1 MQKTTKRKEK
11 TKGKKKE
18 KTSLIKRIWKY
29 TYRTI
34 LALWFLSIASVVL
47 LKYVPVYFT
56 PLMIRRSCQ
65 SILDGKAPRNDKKWV
80 PLNQIS
86 PNLTI
91 ACVAS
96 EDNLFMQHNGFS
108 ERAIKQALIER
119 LEGKRIRGG
128 STISQQTAKNV
139 FTFCSRTWFR
149 KGIETYYTILIELIW
164 GKERIME
171 VYLNIVELGDGIY
184 GAEAASR
191 HYWGISANKLSK
203 EQSAL
208 MAAALP
214 NPLHYSITRPGPYM
228 QKRQKQILNLM
239 PQMGKIDFLYK
250 NLKSQKNEKSRENKK
265 ISK

>member
-1 MQKTTKRKEK
+1 MQKRT
-11 TKGKKKE
+11 KKKNN
-18 KTSLIKRIWKY
+18 KTSLGKRIWQY

-34 LALWFLSIASVVL
+34 LTLWFLSIASVVL

-56 PLMIRRSCQ
+56 PLMILRSCQ
-65 SILDGKAPRNDKKWV
+65 SILDGKTPRNDKKWV
-80 PLNQIS
+80 SLDEIS
-86 PNLTI
+86 KNLTI
-91 ACVAS
+91 ACIAS

-108 ERAIKQALIER
+108 ERAIKQAIAER

-139 FTFCSRTWFR
+139 FTFCTRTWFR

-171 VYLNIVELGDGIY
+171 VYLNIVELGNGIY
-184 GAEAASR
+184 GAEAASQ
-191 HYWGISANKLSK
+191 HYWGIPANKLSK
-203 EQSAL
+203 AQSAL

-214 NPLHYSITRPGPYM
+214 NPRHYSISHPGPYM

-239 PQMGKIDFLYK
+239 PKMGKIDL
-250 NLKSQKNEKSRENKK
+250 
-265 ISK
+265 

>member
-1 MQKTTKRKEK
+1 MQKRKK
-11 TKGKKKE
+11 QKNN
-18 KTSLIKRIWKY
+18 KTSFGKRIWQY
-29 TYRTI
+29 TYRTL
-34 LALWFLSIASVVL
+34 LALWFLSIASVVF

-56 PLMIRRSCQ
+56 PLMILRSCQ

-80 PLNQIS
+80 SLNEIS
-86 PNLTI
+86 QNLTI
-91 ACVAS
+91 ACIAS

-171 VYLNIVELGDGIY
+171 VYLNIVELGNGIY
-184 GAEAASR
+184 GAEAASQY
-191 HYWGISANKLSK
+191 YWKIPASKLSK
-203 EQSAL
+203 GQSAL

-214 NPLHYSITRPGPYM
+214 NPRHYSISHPGPYM
-228 QKRQKQILNLM
+228 QKRQKQIINLM
-239 PQMGKIDFLYK
+239 PKMGKIDF
-250 NLKSQKNEKSRENKK
+250 Q
-265 ISK
+265 

>member
-1 MQKTTKRKEK
+1 MQKRT
-11 TKGKKKE
+11 KKKNN
-18 KTSLIKRIWKY
+18 KTSFGKRIWQY

-34 LALWFLSIASVVL
+34 LTLWFLSIASVVL

-56 PLMIRRSCQ
+56 PLMILRSCQ
-65 SILDGKAPRNDKKWV
+65 SILDGKTPRNDKKWV
-80 PLNQIS
+80 SLNEIS
-86 PNLTI
+86 QNLTI
-91 ACVAS
+91 ACIAS

-108 ERAIKQALIER
+108 ERAIKQAIIER

-139 FTFCSRTWFR
+139 FTFCTRTWFR

-171 VYLNIVELGDGIY
+171 VYLNIVELGNGIY
-184 GAEAASR
+184 GAEAASQ
-191 HYWGISANKLSK
+191 HYWGIPASKLSK
-203 EQSAL
+203 AQSAL

-214 NPLHYSITRPGPYM
+214 NPRHYSISHPGPYM

-239 PQMGKIDFLYK
+239 PKMGKIDL
-250 NLKSQKNEKSRENKK
+250 
-265 ISK
+265 

>member
-1 MQKTTKRKEK
+1 MQKRRKRKNK
-11 TKGKKKE
+11 NDKVSFG
-18 KTSLIKRIWKY
+18 KRIWRY
-29 TYRTI
+29 TYLTI
-34 LALWFLSIASVVL
+34 LALWFLSFASVLL

-56 PLMIRRSCQ
+56 PLMILRSCQ
-65 SILDGKAPRNDKKWV
+65 SIFDVKAPRNDKKWIS
-80 PLNQIS
+80 LNEIS

-91 ACVAS
+91 ACIAS

-139 FTFCSRTWFR
+139 FTFGSRTWFR
-149 KGIETYYTILIELIW
+149 KGVETYYTILIELIW

-184 GAEAASR
+184 GAEAASQ
-191 HYWGISANKLSK
+191 HYWGLSAHKLTK
-203 EQSAL
+203 AQSAL

-214 NPLHYSITRPGPYM
+214 DPLHYSISNPGPYM

-239 PQMGKIDFLYK
+239 PKMGKIDFLYK
-250 NLKSQKNEKSRENKK
+250 TNKTKKQKK
-265 ISK
+265 

>member
-1 MQKTTKRKEK
+1 MAKKKKKTINKEEK
-11 TKGKKKE
+11 TP
-18 KTSLIKRIWKY
+18 LLKRIWQY

-34 LALWFLSIASVVL
+34 LVLWILSIVSVVA
-47 LKYVPVYFT
+47 LKYTPIYVT
-56 PLMIRRSCQ
+56 PLMILRSCQ
-65 SILDGKAPRNDKKWV
+65 SIFDGKTPRNEKKWV
-80 PLNQIS
+80 PLNEIS

-96 EDNLFMQHNGFS
+96 EDNLFMSHNGFS
-108 ERAIKQALIER
+108 KRAIRQALIER

-139 FTFCSRTWFR
+139 FTFGSRTWFR

-184 GAEAASR
+184 GAEAASK
-191 HYWGISANKLSK
+191 HYWGISAKELSK
-203 EQSAL
+203 GQSAL

-214 NPLHYSITRPGPYM
+214 NPRNYSTT
-228 QKRQKQILNLM
+228 L
-239 PQMGKIDFLYK
+239 DHTCK
-250 NLKSQKNEKSRENKK
+250 NAKNKY
-265 ISK
+265 

>member
-1 MQKTTKRKEK
+1 MQKRTKRPTNKISF
-11 TKGKKKE
+11 GRR
-18 KTSLIKRIWKY
+18 LWRY

-34 LALWFLSIASVVL
+34 LVLWLLSIASVVL

-56 PLMIRRSCQ
+56 PLMLRRSYQ
-65 SILDGKAPRNDKKWV
+65 AIIDGKTPRNDKQWV
-80 PLNQIS
+80 SLDNIS
-86 PNLTI
+86 PNLAI

-96 EDNLFMQHNGFS
+96 EDNLFMKHNGFS
-108 ERAIKQALIER
+108 ERAIKQAIAER

-171 VYLNIVELGDGIY
+171 VYLNVVELGDGIY
-184 GAEAASR
+184 GAEAASQ
-191 HYWGISANKLSK
+191 HYWGIPASKLSK
-203 EQSAL
+203 SQSAL

-214 NPLHYSITRPGPYM
+214 NPRHYSISQPGPYM
-228 QKRQKQILNLM
+228 QKRKKQILNLM
-239 PQMGKIDFLYK
+239 PKMGKIPFLH
-250 NLKSQKNEKSRENKK
+250 NKK
-265 ISK
+265 KENISK

>member
-1 MQKTTKRKEK
+1 MQKRKNSKEK
-11 TKGKKKE
+11 KKNNKVPI
-18 KTSLIKRIWKY
+18 LKRIWQY

-34 LALWFLSIASVVL
+34 LVLWFLSIASVFL
-47 LKYVPVYFT
+47 LKYVPIYFT
-56 PLMIRRSCQ
+56 PLMILRSCQ
-65 SILDGKAPRNDKKWV
+65 SILDDKTPRNDKKWV
-80 PLNQIS
+80 SLNEIS

-91 ACVAS
+91 ACIAS
-96 EDNLFMQHNGFS
+96 EDNLFIQHSGFS
-108 ERAIKQALIER
+108 ERAIKQAIIER

-149 KGIETYYTILIELIW
+149 KGVETYYTLLIELIW

-184 GAEAASR
+184 GAEAASQ
-191 HYWGISANKLSK
+191 HYWGIPANKLSK
-203 EQSAL
+203 AQSAL

-214 NPLHYSITRPGPYM
+214 NPLHYSIIQPGPYM

-239 PQMGKIDFLYK
+239 PKMGRIDFLYNDK
-250 NLKSQKNEKSRENKK
+250 TKK
-265 ISK
+265 

>member
-1 MQKTTKRKEK
+1 MVN
-11 TKGKKKE
+11 KKNKKNKKSE
-18 KTSLIKRIWKY
+18 KTSIGKRIWKY

-34 LALWFLSIASVVL
+34 LILWLISIASVVI
-47 LKYVPVYFT
+47 LKYTPIYFT
-56 PLMIRRSCQ
+56 PLMVLRSCQ
-65 SILDGKAPRNDKKWV
+65 SIFDGKTPRNDKKWV
-80 PLNQIS
+80 PLSEIS

-96 EDNLFMQHNGFS
+96 EDNLFIKHNGFS
-108 ERAIKQALIER
+108 EQAIKKALIER

-139 FTFCSRTWFR
+139 FTFCSRTWLR

-184 GAEAASR
+184 GAEAAAR
-191 HYWGISANKLSK
+191 HYWGISAKNLSK
-203 EQSAL
+203 NQSAL

-214 NPLHYSITRPGPYM
+214 NPRHYSITRPGPYM

-239 PQMGKIDFLYK
+239 PKMGKIQFLD
-250 NLKSQKNEKSRENKK
+250 KK
-265 ISK
+265 

>member
-1 MQKTTKRKEK
+1 MQKRKK
-11 TKGKKKE
+11 QKNN
-18 KTSLIKRIWKY
+18 KTSFGKRIWQY

-56 PLMIRRSCQ
+56 PLMILRSCQ
-65 SILDGKAPRNDKKWV
+65 SILDGKAHRNDKKWV
-80 PLNQIS
+80 SLNEIS
-86 PNLTI
+86 QNLTI
-91 ACVAS
+91 ACIAS

-119 LEGKRIRGG
+119 LKGKRIRGG

-171 VYLNIVELGDGIY
+171 VYLNIVELGNGIY
-184 GAEAASR
+184 GAEAASQY
-191 HYWGISANKLSK
+191 YWKIPASKLSK
-203 EQSAL
+203 GQSAL

-214 NPLHYSITRPGPYM
+214 NPRHYSISHPGPYM
-228 QKRQKQILNLM
+228 QKRQKQIINLM
-239 PQMGKIDFLYK
+239 PKMGKIDF
-250 NLKSQKNEKSRENKK
+250 Q
-265 ISK
+265 

>member
-1 MQKTTKRKEK
+1 MQKRKK
-11 TKGKKKE
+11 QKNN
-18 KTSLIKRIWKY
+18 KTSFGKHIWQY

-56 PLMIRRSCQ
+56 PLMILRSCQ

-80 PLNQIS
+80 SLNEIS
-86 PNLTI
+86 QNLTI
-91 ACVAS
+91 ACIAS

-171 VYLNIVELGDGIY
+171 VYLNIVELGNGIY
-184 GAEAASR
+184 GAEAASQY
-191 HYWGISANKLSK
+191 YWKIPASKLSK
-203 EQSAL
+203 GQSAL

-214 NPLHYSITRPGPYM
+214 NPRHYSISHPGPYM
-228 QKRQKQILNLM
+228 QKRQKQIINLM
-239 PQMGKIDFLYK
+239 PKMGKIDF
-250 NLKSQKNEKSRENKK
+250 Q
-265 ISK
+265 

>member
-1 MQKTTKRKEK
+1 MQKRT
-11 TKGKKKE
+11 KKKNN
-18 KTSLIKRIWKY
+18 KTSLGKRIWQY

-34 LALWFLSIASVVL
+34 LTLWFLSIASVVL

-56 PLMIRRSCQ
+56 PLMILRSCQ
-65 SILDGKAPRNDKKWV
+65 SILDGKTPRNDKKWV
-80 PLNQIS
+80 SLDEIS
-86 PNLTI
+86 KNLTI
-91 ACVAS
+91 ACIAS

-108 ERAIKQALIER
+108 ERAIKQAIAER

-139 FTFCSRTWFR
+139 FTFCTRTWFR

-171 VYLNIVELGDGIY
+171 VYLNIVELGNGIY
-184 GAEAASR
+184 GAEAASQ
-191 HYWGISANKLSK
+191 HYWGIPASKLSK
-203 EQSAL
+203 AQSAL

-214 NPLHYSITRPGPYM
+214 NPRHYSISHPGPYM

-239 PQMGKIDFLYK
+239 PKMGKIDL
-250 NLKSQKNEKSRENKK
+250 
-265 ISK
+265 

>member
-1 MQKTTKRKEK
+1 MQKTKKRQEK
-11 TKGKKKE
+11 KRNNKVSRGK
-18 KTSLIKRIWKY
+18 LIWQY
-29 TYRTI
+29 TYRTV
-34 LALWFLSIASVVL
+34 LVLWFLSIAHVVL

-56 PLMIRRSCQ
+56 PLMVLRSCQ
-65 SILDGKAPRNDKKWV
+65 AIFNGQTPHNDKKWV
-80 PLNQIS
+80 PLNDIS

-96 EDNLFMQHNGFS
+96 EDNLFMKHNGFS
-108 ERAIKQALIER
+108 KRAIKQALIER

-139 FTFCSRTWFR
+139 FTFGSRTWFR

-171 VYLNIVELGDGIY
+171 VYLNVVELGNGIY
-184 GAEAASR
+184 GAEAAAL
-191 HYWGISANKLSK
+191 HYWGISSNELSK
-203 EQSAL
+203 KQSAL

-214 NPLHYSITRPGPYM
+214 NPRYYSITRPGPYM

-239 PQMGKIDFLYK
+239 PKMARIDFLYNDK
-250 NLKSQKNEKSRENKK
+250 IKK
-265 ISK
+265 